1 MKKTKIWKEEI
12 GGNDGNK
19 EEEEIEEGS
28 KEGRKKERTVEEGK
42 KQKRRKLM

>member
-12 GGNDGNK
+12 GGNDENK

-28 KEGRKKERTVEEGK
+28 KE
-42 KQKRRKLM
+42 